1 MVPAVTSSQRA
12 LTLGFLT
19 PPPHFILQPG
29 GFLLLLIA
37 GLPGGSL
44 FGFSLFLFIYFWLHW
59 VSVAALGLRVPS
71 LAAESGGCSWWWCVL
86 LTAVSCLVA
95 ELRLRVCGLSSCAWA
110 LLPRGMW
117 GLPGSGMESVSP
129 ALAGGFLITGPPGKS
144 CLVFRPLQNITSF
157 CIKFPVL
164 GRRCGRCF
172 SDQTLAH
179 KASWLLPVVLQ

>member
-71 LAAESGGCSWWWCVL
+71 LAAESGGCSWWWCAGFSLRRLVL
-86 LTAVSCLVA
+86 LQSSGSGCVGSV
-95 ELRLRVCGLSSCAWA
+95 VVHGLSC
-110 LLPRGMW
+110 
-117 GLPGSGMESVSP
+117 PGACGV
-129 ALAGGFLITGPPGKS
+129 FLGQGWNL
-144 CLVFRPLQNITSF
+144 CPLHWQVDF
-157 CIKFPVL
+157 
-164 GRRCGRCF
+164 
-172 SDQTLAH
+172 
-179 KASWLLPVVLQ
+179 